1 MKYTGEIRMLK
12 WGIIPTLPSF
22 QISVGQSVG
31 GRENNFAV
39 VEIVSEPIIDG
50 RNEFHIQCSKKDAK
64 GGLGP
69 PFVWKTYKNEP
80 DEVQY
85 FAPDEKHDYVKI

>member
-1 MKYTGEIRMLK
+1 MLK

-31 GRENNFAV
+31 GIKQNFLV
-39 VEIVSEPIIDG
+39 LEIVSEPIVDG
-50 RNEFHIQCSKKDAK
+50 RCEFHIQCSKQDEK
-64 GGLGP
+64 GMPIGV
-69 PFVWKTYKNEP
+69 PFIWKTYKLEP

-85 FAPDEKHDYVKI
+85 FGPDDKHDYVIAR